1 MMQIHERIKNERV
14 KQQLTEEE
22 LARRL
27 KIKRSTYQYWETST
41 PSINK
46 VKAVAKALGFDENYF
61 FVTTEEPA
69 KEEQGNDEYLVNQ
82 NNTNNEKH
90 GAHVPGVILNG
101 QAILVEAKE
110 LTASYERILEE
121 KEARRIEAKERAE
134 RAEKETDKLLAII
147 EKNLTALLTNSNAT
161 LDRLSLVETIIRSDD
176 TVILN
181 NQDLQNG
188 KKVGTSSKEA
198 GNRQLAAD
206 KLRKGKGSQSGVR
219 K

>member
-134 RAEKETDKLLAII
+134 RAEKERI
-147 EKNLTALLTNSNAT
+147 SY
-161 LDRLSLVETIIRSDD
+161 
-176 TVILN
+176 
-181 NQDLQNG
+181 
-188 KKVGTSSKEA
+188 
-198 GNRQLAAD
+198 
-206 KLRKGKGSQSGVR
+206 LR
-219 K
+219 